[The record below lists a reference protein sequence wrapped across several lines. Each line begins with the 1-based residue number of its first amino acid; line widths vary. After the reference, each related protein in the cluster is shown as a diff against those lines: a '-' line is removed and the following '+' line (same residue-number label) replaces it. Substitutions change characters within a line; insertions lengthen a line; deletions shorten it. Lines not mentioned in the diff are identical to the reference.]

1 MKIRRSLAKVIGL
14 AVFASLLQA
23 AGGSAPVNADSFG
36 SAVFRGDAM
45 LIGTG
50 MPAPRTSDFTYE
62 FYFKMD
68 SLPSVAGTTTVG
80 GGIWLFTSK
89 PNRYAAG
96 RAGVTLFINTNGTLQ
111 LDAIDNASPTARS
124 INSILSANDA
134 AGKVVIN
141 TWYHIAITRS
151 ANTFT
156 IWKNGIS
163 VATGS
168 AISGLSGATG
178 DYDSTDLGLGEY
190 LPGNITNFRYTSG
203 SALYTSAFTPPITK
217 LTANGTSQVLIPL
230 ENNYSSLTSYSTYS
244 PTLAQPSA
252 VETGKS
258 AYYGGQGY
266 QDATGNLNAGSYLT
280 NNGITYSAGNP
291 FVKITPTFS
300 WSNVSKNLGDASFA
314 LTAPSPST
322 PGTFTYTSANTSV
335 ILLSG
340 TRSETATASGAG
352 TSLITATFTPTNTAD
367 YNSATVTMTATVIG
381 NTQTISF
388 TPISGMTSGD
398 SKFLL
403 ATASSGLSTSYAS
416 NTPGICTVSG
426 DKVTATSGGTCSLT
440 ASQAGNATYASAS
453 ATITFTVTSTA
464 KNNDEQD
471 ALVLALA
478 GVAVG
483 VASMMADVTTIAT
496 SMKSCYRGKTTKKI
510 LKNKS
515 CPKGYSTKKPKV
527 SGS

>member
-1 MKIRRSLAKVIGL
+1 MLLVATSLQAVSGL
-14 AVFASLLQA
+14 APASATTYTCAQ
-23 AGGSAPVNADSFG
+23 GGTCIVGNVGP
-36 SAVFRGDAM
+36 
-45 LIGTG
+45 
-50 MPAPRTSDFTYE
+50 
-62 FYFKMD
+62 
-68 SLPSVAGTTTVG
+68 G
-80 GGIWLFTSK
+80 GGRVF
-89 PNRYAAG
+89 YA
-96 RAGVTLFINTNGTLQ
+96 
-111 LDAIDNASPTARS
+111 
-124 INSILSANDA
+124 
-134 AGKVVIN
+134 
-141 TWYHIAITRS
+141 
-151 ANTFT
+151 
-156 IWKNGIS
+156 
-163 VATGS
+163 
-168 AISGLSGATG
+168 
-178 DYDSTDLGLGEY
+178 
-190 LPGNITNFRYTSG
+190 PG
-203 SALYTSAFTPPITK
+203 SAFTMTGAPC
-217 LTANGTSQVLIPL
+217 
-230 ENNYSSLTSYSTYS
+230 ST
-244 PTLAQPSA
+244 T
-252 VETGKS
+252 
-258 AYYGGQGY
+258 
-266 QDATGNLNAGSYLT
+266 
-280 NNGITYSAGNP
+280 
-291 FVKITPTFS
+291 FTPTFT

-335 ILLSG
+335 VLLSG

-367 YNSATVTMTATVIG
+367 YNSATVTMTATVVG

-403 ATASSGLSTSYAS
+403 ATASSGLSTNYAS

-483 VASMMADVTTIAT
+483 VASMMADVTTLAT
-496 SMKSCYRGKTTKKI
+496 KKKSCYRGKIVKKV
-510 LKNKS
+510 LSGKS

>member
-1 MKIRRSLAKVIGL
+1 MKRISSLVIAALLMG
-14 AVFASLLQA
+14 AMQGISANSPASA
-23 AGGSAPVNADSFG
+23 ESFG

-45 LIGTG
+45 LIGSG
-50 MPAPRTSDFTYE
+50 MPAPGTSNFTYE
-62 FYFKMD
+62 FYFKLD
-68 SLPSVAGTTTVG
+68 SLPSAAGMNTISG
-80 GGIWLFTSK
+80 EIWLFTTK

-96 RAGVTLFINTNGTLQ
+96 LAGITLSVQVDGRLR
-111 LDAIDNASPTARS
+111 LDAIDNASPTPRNITS
-124 INSILSANDA
+124 IISSNDA

-151 ANTFT
+151 ANAFT
-156 IWKNGIS
+156 IWKNGNSIAS
-163 VATGS
+163 GS

-178 DYDSTDLGLGEY
+178 GYDSTGLGLGEY
-190 LPGNITNFRYTSG
+190 LPGSMTNFRYTSG
-203 SALYTSAFTPPITK
+203 SALYTSAFTPPVTQ

-230 ENNYSSLTSYSTYS
+230 ESNYTSITSYSTFS
-244 PTLAQPSA
+244 PTLAQPSG
-252 VETGKS
+252 VQTGQS

-266 QDATGNLNAGSYLT
+266 QDASGNLNAGSYLT

-291 FVKITPTFS
+291 FVKITPTFT

-352 TSLITATFTPTNTAD
+352 SSLITATFTPTNAAD
-367 YNSATVTMTATVIG
+367 YNSGTVTMTATVIG
-381 NTQTISF
+381 NAQTISF

-403 ATASSGLSTSYAS
+403 ASASSGLSTSYAS
-416 NTPGICTVSG
+416 NTPGICAVSG
-426 DKVTATSGGTCSLT
+426 DKVMATSSGTCSLT
-440 ASQAGNATYASAS
+440 ATQAGNATYGAAS

-464 KNNDEQD
+464 RNNDEQD

-483 VASMMADVTTIAT
+483 VAAMMADVTTIAT
-496 SMKSCYRGKTTKKI
+496 KKKSCYRGKIVKKV
-510 LKNKS
+510 LTVKS
-515 CPKGYSTKKPKV
+515 CPKGYSTKKPKAT
-527 SGS
+527 GS